1 MITGG
6 GASMKEPRE
15 GALSSP
21 PLAVQLVE
29 ALDLQQTFL
38 AGGAVDDD
46 AVHNRRKTSKTS
58 EKGVSYTTEG
68 LRGGRAG
75 KGVVDTRH

>member
-1 MITGG
+1 
-6 GASMKEPRE
+6 MKEPRE
-15 GALSSP
+15 GASSSP

-46 AVHNRRKTSKTS
+46 AVHNRRKTRKLARR
-58 EKGVSYTTEG
+58 G
-68 LRGGRAG
+68 LVTQPKDCEEAARGR
-75 KGVVDTRH
+75 VW